1 MSSPSTSWQQLEGN
15 SSLPGDLDNVTS
27 HTTIDIEDIDI
38 DNGIEDEFGIDT
50 IKDTEIVSVVA
61 FLSPSHEYLSP
72 NTGFK
77 LLTVFESD
85 LHLSDGLGEV
95 K

>member
-1 MSSPSTSWQQLEGN
+1 MSSPSTSWQELEGN
-15 SSLPGDLDNVTS
+15 SSLPGDQEKVIS
-27 HTTIDIEDIDI
+27 HATIDIEDIDI
-38 DNGIEDEFGIDT
+38 DNDIEDEFGIDT

-61 FLSPSHEYLSP
+61 FLSPIHEYLSP

-85 LHLSDGLGEV
+85 LPLSDGLGEV